1 MFDWLNNNL
10 GSDTLGLSIWMRM
23 GIVLAII
30 LVAYLVDLI
39 FTRVIVPVL
48 QRLAS
53 HTSTQWDDLLL
64 SDRVCRAFS
73 HILPPIILCA
83 ALPFALRGMLA
94 TIVARLTLIYI
105 IYNVCYFVTVLM
117 SAIFSIFE
125 YEKNTKAN
133 SLRGILQTFQLI
145 AWIIAA
151 ILIISVLL
159 DRSPIFLITGLG
171 AAATVLMLVFQDSIK
186 GLVAGI
192 QLSTNDMLRVGDW
205 IAMPSRNVDGTV
217 TEITL
222 STIKVRNWDNTIMTI
237 QPYALLTDTFQNW
250 RGMTE
255 SEGRRLT
262 RSVCVDMHS
271 ITLLDAATVDRY
283 KRQGWLA
290 DSAQPG
296 VATNLEA
303 FRYCMTQYMRQMPE
317 INAEMTL
324 MVRQLPAT
332 AEGMPVQLYAFT
344 RTREW
349 IAYEDIQAR
358 LVEYMVALMPQFGI
372 LPYQR
377 SSDNK

>member
-1 MFDWLNNNL
+1 
-10 GSDTLGLSIWMRM
+10 
-23 GIVLAII
+23 
-30 LVAYLVDLI
+30 
-39 FTRVIVPVL
+39 
-48 QRLAS
+48 
-53 HTSTQWDDLLL
+53 
-64 SDRVCRAFS
+64 
-73 HILPPIILCA
+73 
-83 ALPFALRGMLA
+83 
-94 TIVARLTLIYI
+94 
-105 IYNVCYFVTVLM
+105 
-117 SAIFSIFE
+117 
-125 YEKNTKAN
+125 
-133 SLRGILQTFQLI
+133 
-145 AWIIAA
+145 
-151 ILIISVLL
+151 
-159 DRSPIFLITGLG
+159 
-171 AAATVLMLVFQDSIK
+171 
-186 GLVAGI
+186 
-192 QLSTNDMLRVGDW
+192 
-205 IAMPSRNVDGTV
+205 
-217 TEITL
+217 
-222 STIKVRNWDNTIMTI
+222 
-237 QPYALLTDTFQNW
+237 
-250 RGMTE
+250 MTE